1 MKQKTSWDR
10 KCQLN
15 GNTLCS
21 KSSRADLTK
30 WSQAIWP
37 CTHICSWKPKVKPL
51 IPLFLLSFLSLNL
64 TFYLWCIGPKKTIS
78 EMPFQRRQIA
88 FISGPRDIS
97 ILKADI
103 LPSQSDYSTMKGLA
117 LKAGRWIEGDC
128 FEVRW
133 ALVLL
138 SGYPVI
144 NSQPVS
150 QAKSGYQALCCSVA

>member
-64 TFYLWCIGPKKTIS
+64 TFYLWCIDPKKTIS
-78 EMPFQRRQIA
+78 EMPFQRRKTDSIYFWSQRYFHSKSRYLAKSKRLFHNEGIGIEGWQMNRRGL
-88 FISGPRDIS
+88 FWGKMGFGPPIW
-97 ILKADI
+97 
-103 LPSQSDYSTMKGLA
+103 LPSH
-117 LKAGRWIEGDC
+117 
-128 FEVRW
+128 
-133 ALVLL
+133 
-138 SGYPVI
+138 
-144 NSQPVS
+144 
-150 QAKSGYQALCCSVA
+150 